1 MAKRLIEIDDDLL
14 EAARAELNTAGIA
27 DTVRTSLRLAATR
40 SARLAHSE
48 WLTSGGM
55 AELANRDARDRAWR
69 S

>member
-1 MAKRLIEIDDDLL
+1 MVKRLIDIDDELL
-14 EAARAELNTAGIA
+14 EAARTELNTTGIA

-48 WLTSGGM
+48 WLMAGGM
-55 AELANRDARDRAWR
+55 AELASRDARDRAWR